1 MDRQSMVLRPNH
13 HRIRHAVDCYLLVV
27 LFRLVP
33 SENGQETVAKVLE
46 QGYIDMAMLEKVV
59 MLS

>member
-1 MDRQSMVLRPNH
+1 MVLRPNH